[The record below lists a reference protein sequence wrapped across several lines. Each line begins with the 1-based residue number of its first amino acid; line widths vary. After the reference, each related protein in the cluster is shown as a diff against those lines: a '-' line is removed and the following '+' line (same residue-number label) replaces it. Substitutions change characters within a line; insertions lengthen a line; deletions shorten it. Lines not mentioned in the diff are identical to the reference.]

1 MRIEK
6 IILDASSLGT
16 QKSVTVLHFGSE
28 IAARKI
34 YIQASLHADELPGA
48 LTAYHLRSQLLA
60 LEQAGLIDA
69 HIVLV
74 PLANPIG
81 LSQKLYHTAIG
92 RFEFSSGRNF
102 NRFDLDLYQLTKAKL
117 NQTNTMLGGD
127 ESANVRLIREA
138 MSVVLTDVQ
147 PKTELESLHLCLLRL
162 AYDADVVLDLH
173 CDERAVLHMYTL
185 PQLWTSF
192 EPLACYLGSQC
203 QLLSEGSGVNPFD
216 ELLSTA
222 WLNLQRDY
230 PQAKVPIACAT
241 TTVELRSR
249 ADITHEF
256 ACQDA
261 DAIIQYLH
269 QLGDVRLSLS
279 EQKQQPMLLRQ
290 PSPLE
295 GKEYMLS
302 SCSGVVVYHV
312 DAGESVARGQ
322 LLAEMIDPV
331 EGVSEPVVSSIAG
344 FVYARGILHFA
355 QKGEILYAVAG
366 NVDLGRGASL
376 SP

>member
-1 MRIEK
+1 MRTEK
-6 IILDASSLGT
+6 ILFNGSSIGT
-16 QKSVTVLHFGSE
+16 QRSVTALHFGSE
-28 IAARKI
+28 AASRKI

-48 LTAYHLRSQLLA
+48 LTAYHLRDKLLA
-60 LEQAGLIDA
+60 IEQAGLIDA
-69 HIVLV
+69 HIILV

-81 LSQKLYHTAIG
+81 LSQKINNAAIG
-92 RFEFSSGRNF
+92 RFELSTGKNF
-102 NRFDLDLYQLTKAKL
+102 NRFGLDLYKLSKAKL
-117 NQTNTMLGGD
+117 DQTNTILGCD
-127 ESANVRLIREA
+127 ESENVKLIRDA
-138 MSVVLTDVQ
+138 MSMVLLDAQ

-185 PQLWTSF
+185 PQLWVSF

-203 QLLSEGSGVNPFD
+203 QLLSEGSKVNPFD

-222 WLNLQRDY
+222 WLKLQRDY

-249 ADITHEF
+249 ADISHEF

-261 DAIIQYLH
+261 EAIIQYLH
-269 QLGDVRLSLS
+269 QLGDVRLPLN
-279 EQKQQPMLLRQ
+279 EQKQQPTLLRQ

-295 GKEYMLS
+295 GKEYIQA

-312 DAGESVARGQ
+312 DAGETVTQGQ
-322 LLAEMIDPV
+322 LLAEIVDPV
-331 EGVSEPVVSSIAG
+331 EGVSERVLSSITG
-344 FVYARGILHFA
+344 FVYMRGILHFT